1 MGPFNEQIP
10 KLNILQSSTNTCEI
24 NNQILMS
31 VEKMKNSNDQKEIYS
46 QSFTSQEKQI
56 QLKIDKILNKNR
68 QK

>member
-1 MGPFNEQIP
+1 
-10 KLNILQSSTNTCEI
+10 
-24 NNQILMS
+24 MS